1 MAVYRLMGRKS
12 HTSLKWV
19 IGTFRY
25 SIDARGTISKVLKPM
40 TGNEIVYSV
49 EVF

>member
-1 MAVYRLMGRKS
+1 MAVYRLMGRTPM
-12 HTSLKWV
+12 TSKKWV

-25 SIDARGTISKVLKPM
+25 SVDAYSQIARVLKPI
-40 TGNEIVYSV
+40 TGKEVIYSV